1 MPEWWEKI
9 LEMLGGRYLQEE
21 AKAKEEEKEVEVDGS
36 GMDRHRIGG
45 WLLQLWP
52 RAKPLRLYIV

>member
-1 MPEWWEKI
+1 M
-9 LEMLGGRYLQEE
+9 LEMLGGRYPH
-21 AKAKEEEKEVEVDGS
+21 EEEEWEEVEVEVDGS

-45 WLLQLWP
+45 WLLPVWL